1 MEVLVAITV
10 GLVGGAFAGYL
21 GARSVVRHFI
31 GRAKYPLV
39 VIGFAAMATLAMIPV
54 AFFLSFV
61 VGGNFGGALGA
72 GLSES
77 LNRGAAGVPF
87 GLALGIAIVLAIG
100 LILGASI
107 GARIGY
113 WVSLAIQ
120 RKLAA

>member
-1 MEVLVAITV
+1 MEVLIAIAV
-10 GLVGGAFAGYL
+10 GLTGGAIAGYL
-21 GARSVVRHFI
+21 GARSVVRYFI
-31 GRAKYPLV
+31 ERARHRGV
-39 VIGFAAMATLAMIPV
+39 VIGFAAVAMLAMIPV

-77 LNRGAAGVPF
+77 VNRGAAGAPF
-87 GLALGIAIVLAIG
+87 GLAVGIAIVLAIG
-100 LILGASI
+100 LIFGASV

-113 WVSLAIQ
+113 WVSRAIQ